1 MAEEMNLKDVV
12 VGYDFDTKFEKSPL
26 HQCSICKFLIRGCT
40 ELDCG
45 DTFCRECLDRWEQQ
59 QQKENEQRYF
69 TKIYER
75 KNLVHM

>member
-1 MAEEMNLKDVV
+1 MAEEMNLKDTI
-12 VGYDFDTKFEKSPL
+12 VGYDFDTKSEKSPL

-59 QQKENEQRYF
+59 RKENEQRYLQYHF
-69 TKIYER
+69 KKSYLQE
-75 KNLVHM
+75 KY